1 MFDVLEDLLANK
13 PWLVS
18 LFYRV
23 RKRTVEI
30 TNIFIEFLS
39 SATPPRV
46 DFLQQ
51 PPFQGGP
58 ETFPRYLS
66 NPSLFNSDDLK
77 KVFFKYKWV
86 YKFFSFFFSFIISKQ
101 VCLRKINYL
110 IIFQPRKKV
119 FNSEISFFNFVF
131 F

>member
-30 TNIFIEFLS
+30 TNIFFLFLS
-39 SATPPRV
+39 SATPLRV

>member
-39 SATPPRV
+39 SATPLRV

-58 ETFPRYLS
+58 ETFPCYLS

-110 IIFQPRKKV
+110 IIFQPWKKV
-119 FNSEISFFNFVF
+119 FNSEISSFNFVF